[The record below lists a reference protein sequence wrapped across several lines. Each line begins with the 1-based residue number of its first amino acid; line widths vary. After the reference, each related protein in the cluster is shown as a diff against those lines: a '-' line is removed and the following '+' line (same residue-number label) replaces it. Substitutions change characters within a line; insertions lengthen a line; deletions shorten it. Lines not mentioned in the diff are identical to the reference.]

1 MLLDQLIT
9 IEKTLRNKILDKL
22 PREVKKQIFDSI
34 PTLTEELLLEEEKS
48 VSDKVN
54 KRYKAIKES
63 PGEVFWDFPDHCQ
76 FTGYNN
82 EHSKFVTIPNTKI
95 STNGDIIRYYDS
107 VGRIFLSLANESVP
121 SKYRRLRA
129 NRKHYAIH
137 RLVGCTFIPIPDELL
152 CREVSTLV
160 TNHKNLVVTDNS
172 VENLEWVTLSGN
184 TVHAQEAGA
193 ILVGEE
199 YFKTKPILM
208 EVIAENRF
216 KGRKF
221 VLQGFDH
228 CKENGFDYNSLYYV
242 TTGHMAYSF
251 GHSAKYI
258 SLEEVNQ
265 YHLGMPEDIKTF
277 FTNCR
282 DYFSPAIKPVVGK
295 VLTGPYQGVEFSMF
309 GVGELT
315 RYGFQHANVLKVCK
329 GDRKSHRNCSWKQ
342 VSLEEGIRLHG
353 LLTEEVLRT
362 LQ

>member
-9 IEKTLRNKILDKL
+9 IEKSLRNKILDNL

-34 PTLTEELLLEEEKS
+34 PTLTDELLLQEEKTIA
-48 VSDKVN
+48 DKVN
-54 KRYKAIKES
+54 KRYRAIKES
-63 PGEVFWDFPDHCQ
+63 PGEVFWDFPVHCQ
-76 FTGYNN
+76 FTGYKN
-82 EHSKFVTIPNTKI
+82 EHSVFTTIPNTKI
-95 STNGDIIRYYDS
+95 STNGDIIRYYES
-107 VGRIFLSLANESVP
+107 VGRIFLSLASEAPPNR
-121 SKYRRLRA
+121 YLRLRV
-129 NRKHYAIH
+129 NRKHYGIH

-152 CREVSTLV
+152 SKEVSVLV

-172 VENLEWVTLSGN
+172 VKNLEWVTLSGN
-184 TVHAQEAGA
+184 VVHAQETGA
-193 ILVGEE
+193 ILVGED

-221 VLQGFDH
+221 VLQGFEH

-258 SLEEVNQ
+258 SPDEVKK
-265 YHLGMPEDIKTF
+265 YPLGMPEDIKVF
-277 FTNCR
+277 FTSCR

-295 VLTGPYQGVEFSMF
+295 VLTGQYQGVEFSMF
-309 GVGELT
+309 GVGELS

-329 GDRKSHRNCSWKQ
+329 GKRKSHRNCSWRQ
-342 VSLEEGIRLHG
+342 VSLEEGIKLHG
-353 LLTEEVLRT
+353 LLTDEVLKT